1 VGGSTGKMS
10 GKALLGRPGVPQLL
24 ALLAILIVF
33 SVLAPSFRQLATFSN
48 IIVHSAILGVVACGT
63 TIVLISGGLDLS
75 VGSIMA
81 VSTVLVGSVLMS
93 QLPILLAILVGVGV
107 GALAGLVN
115 GAIIVTTGVP
125 AFIVTMGM
133 MGIAKGASLIIGA
146 GKDMSIFPKSFTV
159 MGTGLRWPGII
170 LMICVLA
177 IYFILGWTRLG
188 FNAYAI
194 GGNSTV
200 SRLSGVKV
208 KRNQIIYYIIGGFLA
223 GLAGVM
229 YTAKFDLATPNTGDG
244 WELQA
249 IAAVVIGGTSLFG
262 GKGGVFRT
270 VVGVLIIKSLETG
283 LIHIGLGSFWQRITI
298 GIVIILAVMT
308 DSLQRKSD

>member
-1 VGGSTGKMS
+1 MN
-10 GKALLGRPGVPQLL
+10 GKAILARPGVPQLL

-93 QLPILLAILVGVGV
+93 ELPILLAILVGVGV

-125 AFIVTMGM
+125 SFIVTMGM

-170 LMICVLA
+170 LVICVLA

-208 KRNQIIYYIIGGFLA
+208 KRNQVIYYIIGGFLA

>member
-1 VGGSTGKMS
+1 MTAVMNRR
-10 GKALLGRPGVPQLL
+10 AAILGRAGVPQLM

-33 SVLAPSFRQLATFSN
+33 SILAPSFRQIATYSN

-81 VSTVLVGSVLMS
+81 VSTVLVGSVLMT

-107 GALAGLVN
+107 GALCGLVN
-115 GAIIVTTGVP
+115 GTIIVTTGAP

-133 MGIAKGASLIIGA
+133 MGIAKGVSLIIGA
-146 GKDMSIFPKSFTV
+146 GKDMSIFPKTFT
-159 MGTGLRWPGII
+159 MIGTGLKWPGII
-170 LMICVLA
+170 LALCVLFIA
-177 IYFILGWTRLG
+177 FILGRTRLG
-188 FNAYAI
+188 FNAFAI
-194 GGNSTV
+194 GGNNTV

-208 KRNQIIYYIIGGFLA
+208 KRNQVIYYVIGGFLA

-308 DSLQRKSD
+308 DSLQRKNE

>member
-1 VGGSTGKMS
+1 MSAEKMK
-10 GKALLGRPGVPQLL
+10 GRAILGRPGVPQLL
-24 ALLAILIVF
+24 ALFAILIVF

-63 TIVLISGGLDLS
+63 TIVLTSGGLDLS

-81 VSTVLVGSVLMS
+81 VSTVLVGSVLMAK
-93 QLPILLAILVGVGV
+93 LPILLAILVGVGV
-107 GALAGLVN
+107 GAVAGLVN
-115 GAIIVTTGVP
+115 GVIIVTTGVP

-146 GKDMSIFPKSFTV
+146 GKDMSIFPKSFTA
-159 MGTGLRWPGII
+159 MGTGLRWPGVI
-170 LMICVLA
+170 LAICVLA
-177 IYFILGWTRLG
+177 VYFILGWTRLG

-194 GGNSTV
+194 GGNSVV

-208 KRNQIIYYIIGGFLA
+208 KRNQVIYYIIGGFLA

-308 DSLQRKSD
+308 DSLQRKAD

>member
-1 VGGSTGKMS
+1 MTAVMNRR
-10 GKALLGRPGVPQLL
+10 AAILGRAGVPQLM

-33 SVLAPSFRQLATFSN
+33 SILAPSFRQIATYSN

-81 VSTVLVGSVLMS
+81 VSTVLVGSVLMT

-107 GALAGLVN
+107 GALCGLVN
-115 GAIIVTTGVP
+115 GTIIVTTGVP

-133 MGIAKGASLIIGA
+133 MGIAKGVSLIIGA
-146 GKDMSIFPKSFTV
+146 GKDMSIFPKTFT
-159 MGTGLRWPGII
+159 MIGTGLKWPGII
-170 LMICVLA
+170 LALCVLFIA
-177 IYFILGWTRLG
+177 FILGRTRLG
-188 FNAYAI
+188 FNAFAI
-194 GGNSTV
+194 GGNNTV

-208 KRNQIIYYIIGGFLA
+208 KRNQVIYYVIGGFLA

-308 DSLQRKSD
+308 DSLQRKNE

>member
-1 VGGSTGKMS
+1 MTAVTTNRRSI
-10 GKALLGRPGVPQLL
+10 LGRAGVPQLM
-24 ALLAILIVF
+24 ALIAILIVF
-33 SVLAPSFRQLATFSN
+33 SVWTPSFRQIATYSN

-81 VSTVLVGSVLMS
+81 VSTVLVGTALISH
-93 QLPILLAILVGVGV
+93 LPIVVAVIVGMAV
-107 GALAGLVN
+107 GALCGLLN

-146 GKDMSIFPKSFTV
+146 DKDMSIFPKSFTA
-159 MGTGLRWPGII
+159 MGTGLLWPGII
-170 LMICVLA
+170 FLLCVILIA
-177 IYFILGWTRLG
+177 FILGRTRLG

-194 GGNSTV
+194 GGNGTV

-208 KRNQIIYYIIGGFLA
+208 RRNQIIYYVIGGFMA

-249 IAAVVIGGTSLFG
+249 IAAVVIGGTSMFG
-262 GKGGVFRT
+262 GKGGVLRT

>member
-1 VGGSTGKMS
+1 MTAGRMS
-10 GKALLGRPGVPQLL
+10 GKTILGRPGVPQLL

-170 LMICVLA
+170 LVICVLA

-208 KRNQIIYYIIGGFLA
+208 KRNQIIYYVIGGFLA

>member
-1 VGGSTGKMS
+1 MTAVSNKRRAIMTK
-10 GKALLGRPGVPQLL
+10 PGVPQLM
-24 ALLAILIVF
+24 ALLAILVVF
-33 SVLAPSFRQLATFSN
+33 SVWAPSFRQVATYSN
-48 IIVHSAILGVVACGT
+48 IIIHSAILGVVACGT
-63 TIVLISGGLDLS
+63 TIILISGGLDLS

-93 QLPILLAILVGVGV
+93 RMPIVLAILVGVGV

-115 GAIIVTTGVP
+115 GTIIVTTGVP
-125 AFIVTMGM
+125 AFIATMGM
-133 MGIAKGASLIIGA
+133 MGIAKGVSLIIGA
-146 GKDMSIFPKSFTV
+146 GKDMSIFPKAFT
-159 MGTGLRWPGII
+159 MIGTGLKWPGII
-170 LMICVLA
+170 LVLCVLF
-177 IYFILGWTRLG
+177 IFFILSRTRLG
-188 FNAYAI
+188 FNAFAI

-208 KRNQIIYYIIGGFLA
+208 KRNQVIYYVIGGFLA

-262 GKGGVFRT
+262 GVGGVFRT

-283 LIHIGLGSFWQRITI
+283 LVHIGLGSFWQRITI

-308 DSLQRKSD
+308 DSLQRKND

>member
-1 VGGSTGKMS
+1 
-10 GKALLGRPGVPQLL
+10 
-24 ALLAILIVF
+24 
-33 SVLAPSFRQLATFSN
+33 
-48 IIVHSAILGVVACGT
+48 
-63 TIVLISGGLDLS
+63 
-75 VGSIMA
+75 
-81 VSTVLVGSVLMS
+81 
-93 QLPILLAILVGVGV
+93 
-107 GALAGLVN
+107 
-115 GAIIVTTGVP
+115 
-125 AFIVTMGM
+125 
-133 MGIAKGASLIIGA
+133 
-146 GKDMSIFPKSFTV
+146 

-170 LMICVLA
+170 LAICVLV

-208 KRNQIIYYIIGGFLA
+208 KRNQIIYYVIGGFLA

-308 DSLQRKSD
+308 DSLQRKIGLERERQSGVTGLEKGIGEKEKGKWQESERWSWCSFCAACAFRRSRSPAGHGKGGKMLIGYTGFAPTLIFSFNINKGVEDKCKELGYEYVSAHAVGNQGRAAGAGARQRDHQGA

>member
-1 VGGSTGKMS
+1 MTAVMNRRAAIL
-10 GKALLGRPGVPQLL
+10 GKAGVPQLM
-24 ALLAILIVF
+24 ALIAILIVF
-33 SVLAPSFRQLATFSN
+33 SVLAPSFRQVATFSN

-93 QLPILLAILVGVGV
+93 QMPILLAILVGVGV
-107 GALAGLVN
+107 GALCGLVN
-115 GAIIVTTGVP
+115 GTIIVTTGVP

-133 MGIAKGASLIIGA
+133 MGIAKGVSLIIGA
-146 GKDMSIFPKSFTV
+146 GKDMSIFPKTFT
-159 MGTGLRWPGII
+159 MIGTGLKWPGII
-170 LMICVLA
+170 LVICVLFIA
-177 IYFILGWTRLG
+177 FILGRTRLG
-188 FNAYAI
+188 FNAFAI
-194 GGNSTV
+194 GGNNTV

-208 KRNQIIYYIIGGFLA
+208 KRNQVIYYVIGGFLA

-298 GIVIILAVMT
+298 GVVIILAVMT
-308 DSLQRKSD
+308 DSLQRKND

>member
-1 VGGSTGKMS
+1 MTAVINRRR
-10 GKALLGRPGVPQLL
+10 AFLARPGVPQLG
-24 ALLAILIVF
+24 ALIAILVVF
-33 SVLAPSFRQLATFSN
+33 SVWAPSFRQIATYQN
-48 IIVHSAILGVVACGT
+48 IIIHSAILGVVACGT

-93 QLPILLAILVGVGV
+93 QMPILLAILVGVGA

-115 GAIIVTTGVP
+115 GTIIVTTGVP

-133 MGIAKGASLIIGA
+133 MGIAKGVSLIIGA
-146 GKDMSIFPKSFTV
+146 GKDMSIFPKAFT
-159 MGTGLRWPGII
+159 MIGTGLRWPGII
-170 LMICVLA
+170 FAACVLL
-177 IYFILGWTRLG
+177 IFFILNRTRLG
-188 FNAYAI
+188 FNAFAI
-194 GGNSTV
+194 GGNNAV

-208 KRNQIIYYIIGGFLA
+208 KRNQVIYYVIGGFLA

-308 DSLQRKSD
+308 DSLQRRND

>member
-1 VGGSTGKMS
+1 MS
-10 GKALLGRPGVPQLL
+10 AGMNERKAILGEPGVPQLM
-24 ALLAILIVF
+24 ALFAILIVF
-33 SVLAPSFRQLATFSN
+33 SVFAPSFRQIATYSN

-81 VSTVLVGSVLMS
+81 ISTVLVGTVLINE
-93 QLPILLAILVGVGV
+93 LPIVLAILAGVLV
-107 GALAGLVN
+107 GALCGLVN
-115 GAIIVTTGVP
+115 GTIIVTTGVP

-146 GKDMSIFPKSFTV
+146 AKDMSIFPKSFTV
-159 MGTGLRWPGII
+159 IGTGLRWPGII
-170 LMICVLA
+170 LAICVL
-177 IYFILGWTRLG
+177 IIFFILWRTRLG

-200 SRLSGVKV
+200 ARLSGVKV
-208 KRNQIIYYIIGGFLA
+208 KRNQVIYYVIGGFLA

>member
-1 VGGSTGKMS
+1 MTAASS
-10 GKALLGRPGVPQLL
+10 RRKAILGRPGVPQLM
-24 ALLAILIVF
+24 ALIAILVIF
-33 SVLAPSFRQLATFSN
+33 SAWAPSFRQIATYSN

-93 QLPILLAILVGVGV
+93 QLPILLAVLVGVGV

-133 MGIAKGASLIIGA
+133 MGIAKGVSLIIGA
-146 GKDMSIFPKSFTV
+146 GKDMSIFPKTFT
-159 MGTGLRWPGII
+159 MIGTGLRWPGII
-170 LMICVLA
+170 LAICVLA
-177 IYFILGWTRLG
+177 IFFILGWTRLG

-208 KRNQIIYYIIGGFLA
+208 KRNQIIYYVIGGFLA

-308 DSLQRKSD
+308 DSLQRRSD

>member
-1 VGGSTGKMS
+1 MTAVSNRGR
-10 GKALLGRPGVPQLL
+10 ALLTRPGVPQLG
-24 ALLAILIVF
+24 ALIAILIVF
-33 SVLAPSFRQLATFSN
+33 SVWAPSFRQVATYSN

-115 GAIIVTTGVP
+115 GTIIVTTGVP

-133 MGIAKGASLIIGA
+133 MGIAKGVSLIIGA
-146 GKDMSIFPKSFTV
+146 GKDMSIFPKTFT
-159 MGTGLRWPGII
+159 MIGTGLRWPGII
-170 LMICVLA
+170 LAACVLL
-177 IYFILGWTRLG
+177 IYFILGRTRLG
-188 FNAYAI
+188 FNAFAI

-208 KRNQIIYYIIGGFLA
+208 KRNQVIYYVIGGFLA

-308 DSLQRKSD
+308 DSLQRKND

>member
-1 VGGSTGKMS
+1 
-10 GKALLGRPGVPQLL
+10 
-24 ALLAILIVF
+24 
-33 SVLAPSFRQLATFSN
+33 
-48 IIVHSAILGVVACGT
+48 
-63 TIVLISGGLDLS
+63 

-170 LMICVLA
+170 LMICVLV

>member
-1 VGGSTGKMS
+1 MS
-10 GKALLGRPGVPQLL
+10 AGMNERKAILGEPGVPQLM
-24 ALLAILIVF
+24 ALFAILIVF
-33 SVLAPSFRQLATFSN
+33 SVFAPSFRQIATYSN

-75 VGSIMA
+75 VSSIMA
-81 VSTVLVGSVLMS
+81 ISTVLVGTVLINE
-93 QLPILLAILVGVGV
+93 LPIVLAILAGVLV
-107 GALAGLVN
+107 GALCGLVN
-115 GAIIVTTGVP
+115 GTIIVTTGVP

-146 GKDMSIFPKSFTV
+146 AKDMSIFPKSFTV
-159 MGTGLRWPGII
+159 IGTGLRWPGII
-170 LMICVLA
+170 LAICVL
-177 IYFILGWTRLG
+177 IIFFILWRTRLG

-200 SRLSGVKV
+200 ARLSGVKV
-208 KRNQIIYYIIGGFLA
+208 KRNQVIYYVIGGFLA

>member
-1 VGGSTGKMS
+1 
-10 GKALLGRPGVPQLL
+10 
-24 ALLAILIVF
+24 
-33 SVLAPSFRQLATFSN
+33 
-48 IIVHSAILGVVACGT
+48 
-63 TIVLISGGLDLS
+63 LDLS

-93 QLPILLAILVGVGV
+93 QMPIILAILVGVGV

-115 GAIIVTTGVP
+115 GTIIVTTGVP

-133 MGIAKGASLIIGA
+133 MGIAKGVSLIIGA
-146 GKDMSIFPKSFTV
+146 GKDMSIFPKTFT
-159 MGTGLRWPGII
+159 MIGTGLKWPGII
-170 LMICVLA
+170 FAICVLLIA
-177 IYFILGWTRLG
+177 FILGRTRLG
-188 FNAYAI
+188 FNAFAI
-194 GGNSTV
+194 GGNNTV

-208 KRNQIIYYIIGGFLA
+208 KRNQVIYYVIGGFLA

-308 DSLQRKSD
+308 DSLQRKNE

>member
-1 VGGSTGKMS
+1 
-10 GKALLGRPGVPQLL
+10 
-24 ALLAILIVF
+24 
-33 SVLAPSFRQLATFSN
+33 
-48 IIVHSAILGVVACGT
+48 
-63 TIVLISGGLDLS
+63 
-75 VGSIMA
+75 MA

-93 QLPILLAILVGVGV
+93 QMPILLAILVGVGV

-115 GAIIVTTGVP
+115 GTIIVTTGVP

-133 MGIAKGASLIIGA
+133 MGIAKGVSLIIGA
-146 GKDMSIFPKSFTV
+146 GKDMSIFPKSFT
-159 MGTGLRWPGII
+159 MIGTGLRWPGII
-170 LMICVLA
+170 LVVCVLF
-177 IYFILGWTRLG
+177 IFFILSRTRLG
-188 FNAYAI
+188 FNAFAI
-194 GGNSTV
+194 GGNSAV

-208 KRNQIIYYIIGGFLA
+208 KRNQVIYYVIGGFLA

-270 VVGVLIIKSLETG
+270 VVGVLIIKSPGDRADPHRAGFLLAAHHDRDRDHPGRHDRQPSEEERLTEKTRSGVTG
-283 LIHIGLGSFWQRITI
+283 FSKRHGKRGEGNGKNREDGAGSRPVRTVPFDVRIRARAT
-298 GIVIILAVMT
+298 GRT
-308 DSLQRKSD
+308 GRC

>member
-1 VGGSTGKMS
+1 MTAVMNRR
-10 GKALLGRPGVPQLL
+10 KAILGRPGVPQLM
-24 ALLAILIVF
+24 ALLAILIIF
-33 SVLAPSFRQLATFSN
+33 SVWAPSFRQIATYSN
-48 IIVHSAILGVVACGT
+48 IIVHSAILGVVATGT

-75 VGSIMA
+75 VGAIMA

-115 GAIIVTTGVP
+115 GTIIVTTGVP

-133 MGIAKGASLIIGA
+133 MGIAKGVSMIIGA
-146 GKDMSIFPKSFTV
+146 GKDMSIFPKAFT
-159 MGTGLRWPGII
+159 MIGTGLRWPGII
-170 LMICVLA
+170 LAACVLV
-177 IYFILGWTRLG
+177 IFFILGRTRLG

-194 GGNSTV
+194 GGNSVV

-208 KRNQIIYYIIGGFLA
+208 KRNQVIYYVIGGFLA

-298 GIVIILAVMT
+298 GVVIILAVMT
-308 DSLQRKSD
+308 DSLQRKND

>member
-1 VGGSTGKMS
+1 MS
-10 GKALLGRPGVPQLL
+10 RGMRARLAFLAKPGVPQLM
-24 ALLAILIVF
+24 ALIAILVVF
-33 SVLAPSFRQLATFSN
+33 SIMAPSFRQIATYSN

-81 VSTVLVGSVLMS
+81 VSTVLVGTVLMS
-93 QLPILLAILVGVGV
+93 QLPIILAILAGVGV
-107 GALAGLVN
+107 GALCGLVN
-115 GAIIVTTGVP
+115 GAIIVSTGVP

-133 MGIAKGASLIIGA
+133 MGIAKGVSLIIGA
-146 GKDMSIFPKSFTV
+146 GKDMSIFPKSFTLI
-159 MGTGLRWPGII
+159 GTGLQWPGII
-170 LMICVLA
+170 LIACVLL
-177 IYFILGWTRLG
+177 IFFILGRTRLG

-194 GGNSTV
+194 GGNSSV

-208 KRNQIIYYIIGGFLA
+208 RRNQVIYYVIGGFLA

-298 GIVIILAVMT
+298 GVVIILAVMT
-308 DSLQRKSD
+308 DSLQRKRD

>member
-1 VGGSTGKMS
+1 MTEASTKRR
-10 GKALLGRPGVPQLL
+10 AFLARPGVPQLM
-24 ALLAILIVF
+24 ALFAILIVF
-33 SVLAPSFRQLATFSN
+33 SVWAPSFRQIATYSN
-48 IIVHSAILGVVACGT
+48 IIIHSAILGVVACGT

-81 VSTVLVGSVLMS
+81 VSTVLVGTVLMS
-93 QLPILLAILVGVGV
+93 NLPIVLAVLVGVGV
-107 GALAGLVN
+107 GALAGLLN
-115 GAIIVTTGVP
+115 GMIIVTTGVP

-133 MGIAKGASLIIGA
+133 MGIAKGVSLIIGA
-146 GKDMSIFPKSFTV
+146 GKDMSIFPKTFT
-159 MGTGLRWPGII
+159 MIGTGLKWPGII
-170 LMICVLA
+170 LVLSVL
-177 IYFILGWTRLG
+177 FIFFLLSRTRLG
-188 FNAYAI
+188 FNAFAI

-208 KRNQIIYYIIGGFLA
+208 KRNQVIYYAIGGFLA

-283 LIHIGLGSFWQRITI
+283 LVHIGLGSFWQRITI

-308 DSLQRKSD
+308 DSLQRKND

>member
-1 VGGSTGKMS
+1 MSAGMNERNAILGK
-10 GKALLGRPGVPQLL
+10 PGVPQLM
-24 ALLAILIVF
+24 ALFAILIVF
-33 SVLAPSFRQLATFSN
+33 SVFAPSFRQIATYSN

-81 VSTVLVGSVLMS
+81 ISTVLVGTVLINE
-93 QLPILLAILVGVGV
+93 LPIVLAILAGVAV
-107 GALAGLVN
+107 GALCGLVN
-115 GAIIVTTGVP
+115 GTIIVTTGVP

-146 GKDMSIFPKSFTV
+146 AKDMSIFPKSFTV
-159 MGTGLRWPGII
+159 IGTGLRWPGII
-170 LMICVLA
+170 LAICVMV
-177 IYFILGWTRLG
+177 IFFILWRTRLG

-208 KRNQIIYYIIGGFLA
+208 KRNQVIYYVIGGFLA

-262 GKGGVFRT
+262 GKGGVLRT